1 MTEPPHLDEL
11 ARESRMG
18 GTGREVGRDVPL
30 VDLADFADRRT
41 EITRDLWAAAS
52 EVGFFQLANHG
63 IDPVLVDAAFDASAQ
78 FFALDPAQKATWP
91 LDRSRN
97 AGWESRSQVR
107 PSTGTADE
115 KESYQ
120 ITRSVMD
127 GLWPTEE
134 ELPWFRTTMEE
145 LERASWGVA
154 MRVLSCFA
162 DGLGLPRA
170 FFADAHDPSSPSYQ
184 STLRLLRYP
193 APGPDVAPAS
203 WRAGAHTD
211 FDCLTLLFQRE
222 GQSGLQLCPGS
233 ERDSG
238 AWTPVPPDPDVITC
252 NIGDMLMRWSDDR
265 LQSTLHRVKGPD
277 PDDPPIDRYSIAF
290 FAQANRDVV
299 IASPGG
305 TYPPITAADYLAQ
318 RVAANY

>member
-1 MTEPPHLDEL
+1 MGGLGSEA
-11 ARESRMG
+11 AREI
-18 GTGREVGRDVPL
+18 PL
-30 VDLADFADRRT
+30 VDLTGFDERRAEVTDR
-41 EITRDLWAAAS
+41 LWSAAT
-52 EVGFFQLANHG
+52 EVGFFQLAGHG
-63 IDPVLVDAAFDASAQ
+63 IDTGLVDAGFAAAER
-78 FFALDPAQKATWP
+78 FFALPADRKAAWP

-120 ITRSVMD
+120 ITVPAMG
-127 GLWPTEE
+127 GLWPDPD
-134 ELPWFRTTMEE
+134 ELPGFRATLEA
-145 LERASWGVA
+145 LERASWTVA

-162 DGLGLPRA
+162 GRLDLPA
-170 FFADAHDPSSPSYQ
+170 DFFTAAHDPAAPTYQ

-193 APGPDVAPAS
+193 AASGGDAPGG

-211 FDCLTLLFQRE
+211 FDCLTLLFQRA
-222 GQSGLQLCPGS
+222 GQPGLQVCPGA

-238 AWTPVPPDPDVITC
+238 AWTPVDPDPSVVTC

-265 LQSTLHRVKGPD
+265 LLSTLHRVRGPGA
-277 PDDPPIDRYSIAF
+277 DDPAVDRYSIAF

-299 IASPGG
+299 IESPGG